1 MELVYEILSKYM
13 EERDKL
19 FLVYIV
25 VALVLQ
31 KEKVNSD
38 EYWSL
43 KNFRKSYIIMK
54 EKKKPNCWSI

>member
-1 MELVYEILSKYM
+1 MELVYEILTRYM

-31 KEKVNSD
+31 KENVS
-38 EYWSL
+38 
-43 KNFRKSYIIMK
+43 SYG
-54 EKKKPNCWSI
+54 